1 MSRTKD
7 CKPLTLPET
16 ASVPQ
21 QDSEMTSESNEPD
34 HKSSDSSGVLVAE
47 YQREET
53 VGDCDPSEIEQD
65 LLTRMTNTGHTTSH
79 SAQQS
84 SEPNK
89 ETALQDSSSSQES
102 CEAYFTRRME
112 ELGGE
117 DYDLPIQEVTV
128 LGAKES
134 CTEPLELYPGLSRA
148 TDGDPLNVSLP
159 PDVLLD
165 TEHNYVADPLLRK
178 RRVPPCKPKVVIAPE
193 EFTGLQ
199 GTRGASSYKS
209 ANKEDDE
216 SSNEHYHA
224 NLETEC

>member
-1 MSRTKD
+1 MDLFAGSEPRRCISFRLDKEQNGQLSRSGSVDDKELSIQDTTPQTTQVSTESNEPD
-7 CKPLTLPET
+7 NRLQTLTLAET

-34 HKSSDSSGVLVAE
+34 HKSFDSSGGLVAE

-65 LLTRMTNTGHTTSH
+65 LLTRMTNTGHTASH

-112 ELGGE
+112 ELGGK

-134 CTEPLELYPGLSRA
+134 CTEPLELNPGLNKA
-148 TDGDPLNVSLP
+148 TYGDPLNVSLP

-165 TEHNYVADPLLRK
+165 TEHNYVADP
-178 RRVPPCKPKVVIAPE
+178 
-193 EFTGLQ
+193 
-199 GTRGASSYKS
+199 
-209 ANKEDDE
+209 
-216 SSNEHYHA
+216 
-224 NLETEC
+224 